1 MKTLFVYTK
10 SGCAGCTEAKVFLN
24 NLNIPYVEI
33 NVEQNPKSADFL
45 HSQGD
50 KYLPQFYT
58 DSGRFIPGGWKAVKT
73 MRHQE
78 ILDRLK

>member
-24 NLNIPYVEI
+24 DLNIPYVEI
-33 NVEQNPKSADFL
+33 NVEQDLISADFL

-58 DSGRFIPGGWKAVKT
+58 DSGRLIPGGWKAVKT
-73 MRHQE
+73 MRQQE

>member
-24 NLNIPYVEI
+24 DLNIPYVEI
-33 NVEQNPKSADFL
+33 NVEQDPKSADFL

-58 DSGRFIPGGWKAVKT
+58 DSGRFIRGGWKAGKT
-73 MRHQE
+73 RRHQE